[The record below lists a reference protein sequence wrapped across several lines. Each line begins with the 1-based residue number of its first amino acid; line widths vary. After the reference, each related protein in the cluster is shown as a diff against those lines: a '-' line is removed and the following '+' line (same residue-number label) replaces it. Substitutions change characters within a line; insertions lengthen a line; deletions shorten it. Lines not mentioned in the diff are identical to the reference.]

1 MSRFINYANGRRK
14 RPMEIVEW
22 SDFEEVCKDYDSEI
36 LELKDEIK
44 GLKKTMSTLV
54 KLAVIQK
61 DYNDAFVDF
70 LEKQICRGFRSEETI
85 SLKLK
90 AG

>member
-1 MSRFINYANGRRK
+1 MDRFNYANGRRY
-14 RPMEIVEW
+14 RPRDAVEW

-44 GLKKTMSTLV
+44 GLKKTMATLI
-54 KLAVIQK
+54 KLAAIQK

-70 LEKQICRGFRSEETI
+70 LENKFAEEFDN
-85 SLKLK
+85 
-90 AG
+90 

>member
-1 MSRFINYANGRRK
+1 MNRFNYANGRRK
-14 RPMEIVEW
+14 RPTEVVEW

-61 DYNDAFVDF
+61 DYNNTVGDF
-70 LEKQICRGFRSEETI
+70 LENKFAEDFDPKKP
-85 SLKLK
+85 LV
-90 AG
+90 